1 MAQPLTPAQAG
12 VWFALQIDPGT
23 PVYNLAQYLDV
34 HGRVDAAALQEAIH
48 RAERECG
55 AFDVRFGSGPDGPVQ
70 ELLEP
75 RGRLLRRIDLR
86 GEADPPAAA
95 RAWMAADQARP
106 LDLAADELS
115 LDALLQ
121 VGEQRWFWYNRCHHI
136 LVDGFGG
143 ALLTRRVI
151 EIYGALT
158 AGLTAGP
165 TAGSAPLGH
174 LTALAEET
182 AGYLASAQYAQDRDY
197 WTRRFADVPDV
208 VTLTDRPA
216 VGFPAGSSS
225 GFHRET
231 TTLPDGDLAALRRAA
246 RAGRTTWTAVL
257 VAAVAAYLH
266 RMTGAEDITLGIP
279 VSARRRPASRTIP
292 GMMANELPLRLRITP
307 DLTVAGLLR
316 QVNAELSALLA
327 HQSYPYEELRRRL
340 RLVGDN
346 RQLFGVSVNI
356 LVFGEDLSFA
366 GLPTTA
372 HGLSNGPTKDLAVT
386 VYHDSDG
393 LQLDLDA
400 NPALYTPAELAAHR
414 RRLVDLTRAL
424 VAAPPDAP
432 VGTLD
437 LLTPVERVH
446 VLRGVDDPRVGRS
459 VVSRFREQAART
471 PDAVAVS
478 CAGDTLT
485 YAQLGARAD
494 ALARRLLAAGV
505 RPEEAVAVRHARS
518 TGLAV
523 ALLGVLAA
531 GGAYLPLDER
541 APSARLAAVLA
552 EAGARFLVTDTP
564 ADDLPVTSVQ
574 VTSLPVTS
582 LPVEG
587 PDVASPVPAA
597 PGHHPDRLAYVMSTS
612 GSTGTPKGV
621 AVTHRNIL
629 DLADDR
635 AFATG
640 AHAAVLHHSPLA
652 FDASTYELWVPLLN
666 GGRVVMAPPGEL
678 DVPALTR
685 LCREEGVTA
694 LWLTSGLFRLVAD
707 EAPGTFAAVHEVWTG
722 GDVVPAAMVRRVLDA
737 CPDTAVVDGYGPTE
751 TTTFVTRHRL
761 DPGSAVPDDVPI
773 GRPLDATRAYVLGT
787 GLAPV
792 PHGVTGEL
800 YVAGAGLSRGYLRRA
815 GLTAS
820 RFVADP
826 YGLPGDRMYRT
837 GDLVRR
843 GPDGA
848 LRFAGRVDD
857 QVKLRGFRIEPGE
870 VETALAAHPRVAQA
884 AVVVREDR
892 PGHRR
897 LVAYVVASPP
907 APGATEGVDG
917 GADLAG
923 ALREHLA
930 RLLPEYLVPGAC
942 VLLDALP
949 LTGNGKLDRRA
960 LPAPEL
966 TTAGRAPR
974 TPREELL
981 AGLVGDVLG
990 VPGVTIDDDF
1000 FDLGGDSITSL
1011 QLAARVRAA
1020 GLVLT
1025 PQDVFVQRTVAA
1037 LAGVVIEAEPE
1048 VSAPADEPLLALA
1061 IDELEE
1067 LEAQWENAP

>member
-23 PVYNLAQYLDV
+23 PVYNLAQYVDV
-34 HGRVDAAALQEAIH
+34 HGPVDAAALQEAIH

-55 AFDVRFGSGPDGPVQ
+55 AFDVRFGTGPDGPVQ

-75 RGRLLRRIDLR
+75 RGRQLRRVDLR

-95 RAWMAADQARP
+95 REWMAADQARP

-121 VGEQRWFWYNRCHHI
+121 VGEQRWFWYNRCHHL

-151 EIYGALT
+151 EIYTALT
-158 AGLTAGP
+158 S
-165 TAGSAPLGH
+165 GSPVGGTPLGH
-174 LTALAEET
+174 LTALADET
-182 AGYLASAQYAQDRDY
+182 VGYLASAQHAQDRDY

-208 VTLTDRPA
+208 VTLTDRP
-216 VGFPAGSSS
+216 GAGSFAGSPA

-327 HQSYPYEELRRRL
+327 HQSYPSEELRRRL
-340 RLVGDN
+340 RLVGDD

-400 NPALYTPAELAAHR
+400 NPDLYTPAELAAHR

-446 VLRGVDDPRVGRS
+446 VLRGVDDPRAGRS
-459 VVSRFREQAART
+459 VVSRFREQAGRT

-485 YAQLGARAD
+485 YAELAARAD
-494 ALARRLLAAGV
+494 ALARRLMAAGV
-505 RPEEAVAVRHARS
+505 RPEEVVAVRHARS

-541 APSARLAAVLA
+541 APAARFAAVLA
-552 EAGARFLVTDTP
+552 DAGARFLVTDTT
-564 ADDLPVTSVQ
+564 ADDLPVTSLS
-574 VTSLPVTS
+574 VTGLPVDGA
-582 LPVEG
+582 PVDG
-587 PDVASPVPAA
+587 PVPPA
-597 PGHHPDRLAYVMSTS
+597 PGDHPDRLAYVMSTS

-652 FDASTYELWVPLLN
+652 FDASTYELWVPLLT

-685 LCREEGVTA
+685 LCRDEGVTA

-707 EAPGTFAAVHEVWTG
+707 EAPGTFAAVREVWTG

-761 DPGSAVPDDVPI
+761 DPGVPVPDDVPI

-792 PHGVTGEL
+792 PDGVTGEL

-848 LRFAGRVDD
+848 LHFAGRADE

-897 LVAYVVASPP
+897 LVAYVVPASSAP
-907 APGATEGVDG
+907 ALGPDA

-930 RLLPEYLVPGAC
+930 RLLPEYLVPSAC

-960 LPAPEL
+960 LPAPEPA
-966 TTAGRAPR
+966 TAGRAPR